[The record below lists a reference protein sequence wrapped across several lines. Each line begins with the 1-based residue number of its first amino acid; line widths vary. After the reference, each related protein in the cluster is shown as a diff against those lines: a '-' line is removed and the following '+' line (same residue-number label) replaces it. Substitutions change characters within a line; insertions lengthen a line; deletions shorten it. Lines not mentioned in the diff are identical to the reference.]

1 MGWNDYGFPN
11 PLFRSKADPWR
22 AVIGAFHERHCIQ
35 NNLPKESSSPF
46 SRYMLFRSN
55 PIDICPFIPFYCTM
69 PHDSGY
75 LNHLDIESIDVSDIT
90 GNPSEVYWTVPRMM
104 AAMEDRDI
112 YGINGMLTG
121 HDKDN
126 AFLPD
131 FPIKYLQQL
140 KLQANLMKMCSSIL
154 VDAVTAY
161 GRSGDRS
168 SPQEAYESAISSVN
182 TLTVNGVLL
191 NPADGKFNNSTT
203 IYKHSSSAYSCTF
216 SRILELKVCDDLY
229 PKSSLP
235 SFVYIRMPSIGSG
248 SYFDPYGT
256 GITYSDKN
264 IRKLPLPYKTTEII
278 PPEMGIPPSSAFDS
292 VSTIR
297 INLSDGWNWI
307 GVDCSSLFEFY
318 ENVDEIPTP

>member
-46 SRYMLFRSN
+46 SQYMLFRSN
-55 PIDICPFIPFYCTM
+55 PIDICPFISSRHTM
-69 PHDSGY
+69 PHYSGY
-75 LNHLDIESIDVSDIT
+75 LNHLDIESIDISGIA
-90 GNPSEVYWTVPRMM
+90 GNPSEVYWTEPRMV

-140 KLQANLMKMCSSIL
+140 KLQANLMKMCSFPL
-154 VDAVTAY
+154 VDVVTAR
-161 GRSGDRS
+161 GSGAYKS
-168 SPQEAYESAISSVN
+168 SPQEAYESAISSA
-182 TLTVNGVLL
+182 TTVTTNGVHLMPSS
-191 NPADGKFNNSTT
+191 NTFNNSTT
-203 IYKHSSSAYSCTF
+203 IYRYSSSEYYCTF
-216 SRILELKVCDDLY
+216 RRILELKVCDDLY

-235 SFVYIRMPSIGSG
+235 SFVYIRMPTIGSG

-264 IRKLPLPYKTTEII
+264 IRKFPLPYKTTEII

-292 VSTIR
+292 VSTIH
-297 INLSDGWNWI
+297 INLSGGWNWI
-307 GVDCSSLFEFY
+307 GVDCSPLFEFY